1 MPHEC
6 KCYVPIWTRFID
18 FLLEGTKI
26 MADGQSALDAIVSVK
41 GILESVDVKLDDVRG
56 NVTSLKAEVQALKDQ
71 LAAGSP
77 ITQEQLDAVVA
88 GLGEIETKAAAL
100 LAESEEAAV

>member
-1 MPHEC
+1 
-6 KCYVPIWTRFID
+6 
-18 FLLEGTKI
+18 

-100 LAESEEAAV
+100 LTESEEAAV